1 MHEVQNPIK
10 SFSSNS
16 LTEETKYLLFQGDIG
31 GDVGEGEVGVAGVK
45 GERIV
50 NQGVM
55 LVRARYFATYH
66 RVVKCKNLFKLK
78 EKRPNVEGTLQPVIA
93 STSF

>member
-10 SFSSNS
+10 SFSLNS
-16 LTEETKYLLFQGDIG
+16 LTEDTKYLLFQGDIG

-66 RVVKCKNLFKLK
+66 RVVKCKKFKLR
-78 EKRPNVEGTLQPVIA
+78 EKRQNVEGTLQPVIA